1 MSVAVRERVEPA
13 ASQPRR
19 ASWLDRF
26 FAIQASGSDVRTEI
40 LAGVT
45 TFVTMAY
52 ILFVNPQ
59 ILGAAGLDPNAVLMA
74 TALSSGLATLL
85 MGLWA
90 RMPFALAP
98 GMGLNAYFAYTV
110 VVGQGIPW
118 QTVLGAVF
126 MDGVIFLII
135 SLLPI
140 RERILRD
147 IPYNLRLA
155 TSTAIGLFIAFIGLK
170 SAGLIVANEATLV
183 TLGDVRSGPALLAL
197 IGLVITALL
206 MARRVK
212 GAILWGVLLTTLV
225 GAFLHAP
232 DANGVMQ
239 PLTRLPHSLAD
250 VVRAPDFA
258 VLGQVAGQLDV
269 PSALQ
274 LGLLT
279 VIFTFTFV
287 NMFDTAGTLVGLG
300 TKMGAIDEKTGTFPG
315 VGRALIADALA
326 TMGGALLGTS
336 TVTTYVESAAGIGQG
351 GRTGLTAV
359 VTGLLFLLAVFFW
372 PLAGVIPAAATAPA
386 LVIVG
391 LLMME
396 PIRRLDLEDITEA
409 LPAFLTLIGIPLTF
423 SIATG
428 MVLGIVSYVVLKL
441 VTGRLREV
449 SVTMWILAA
458 IFIAH
463 YAFQGAGA

>member
-1 MSVAVRERVEPA
+1 MSVAIRRQGDPQPA
-13 ASQPRR
+13 AAAR
-19 ASWLDRF
+19 AGWLDRF
-26 FAIQASGSDVRTEI
+26 FAIRASGSDVRTEV

-59 ILGAAGLDPNAVLMA
+59 ILSAAGLNPNAVLMA
-74 TALSSGLATLL
+74 TALSAGLATLL
-85 MGLWA
+85 MGLFA
-90 RMPFALAP
+90 RLPFALAP
-98 GMGLNAYFAYTV
+98 GMGLNAYFAYSV
-110 VVGQGIPW
+110 VIGKGIPW

-126 MDGVIFLII
+126 LDGLFFLII

-147 IPYNLRLA
+147 IPLNLRLA

-183 TLGDVRSGPALLAL
+183 ALGDVTSGPALLAL
-197 IGLVITALL
+197 LGLVVTALL
-206 MARRVK
+206 MARRVH
-212 GAILWGVLLTTLV
+212 GAILWGVLFTTLA
-225 GAFLHAP
+225 GTLFKAP

-239 PLTRLPHSLAD
+239 PVTRLPESLSGI
-250 VVRAPDFA
+250 VQLPDFS

-269 PSALQ
+269 AGA
-274 LGLLT
+274 LGLGLIT
-279 VIFTFTFV
+279 VVFTFTFV
-287 NMFDTAGTLVGLG
+287 DMFDTAGTLVGLG
-300 TKMGAIDEKTGTFPG
+300 TKMRVIDEKTGHFPG
-315 VGRALIADALA
+315 VGRALITDALS
-326 TMGGALLGTS
+326 TMMGAVLGTS
-336 TVTTYVESAAGIGQG
+336 PVTTYVESAAGISQG

-359 VTGLLFLLAVFFW
+359 VTGLLFLAAVFFW

-386 LVIVG
+386 LIMVG

-396 PIRRLDLEDITEA
+396 PIRRLNLDDITEA
-409 LPAFLTLIGIPLTF
+409 LPAFLTVIGIPLTF

-428 MVLGIVSYVVLKL
+428 LVLGIVSYVVLKL

-458 IFIAH
+458 IFIAY
-463 YAFQGAGA
+463 YAAQGGTV

>member
-1 MSVAVRERVEPA
+1 MSVAVQPQRAGA
-13 ASQPRR
+13 ALAPRR
-19 ASWLDRF
+19 GGWLDRF
-26 FAIQASGSDVRTEI
+26 FAIQASGSDLRTEI
-40 LAGVT
+40 LAGLT

-74 TALSSGLATLL
+74 TALSSGVATLI
-85 MGLWA
+85 MGLFA

-98 GMGLNAYFAYTV
+98 GMGLNAYFAFTV
-110 VVGQGIPW
+110 VLGQGVPW

-147 IPYNLRLA
+147 IPLNIRLA

-170 SAGLIVANEATLV
+170 SAGLVVANESTLV
-183 TLGDVRSGPALLAL
+183 ALGDVRSGPAVLCLL
-197 IGLVITALL
+197 GLVITALL
-206 MARRVK
+206 MARQVK
-212 GAILWGVLLTTLV
+212 GAILWGVLITTAL
-225 GAFLHAP
+225 GAFFHAP

-239 PLTRLPHSLAD
+239 PLTHLPRSLGD
-250 VVRAPDFA
+250 VVRAPDLG
-258 VLGQVAGQLDV
+258 VLAQVAGQLDV
-269 PSALQ
+269 RSALQ

-300 TKMGAIDEKTGTFPG
+300 TKMGVIDEKTGTFPR
-315 VGRALIADALA
+315 VGRVLVSDALA
-326 TMGGALLGTS
+326 TMIGAVLGTS

-386 LVIVG
+386 LIIVG

-396 PIRRLDLEDITEA
+396 PIRRLNLDDITEA
-409 LPAFLTLIGIPLTF
+409 LPAFLTVLGIPLTF

-441 VTGRLREV
+441 VTGRIREV

-463 YAFQGAGA
+463 YAFMGSGA